1 MAFKMAPKSP
11 VLMKAMGYSS
21 PAKQRSGGIS
31 SEENMEPAQ
40 ERRMNK
46 ELRLIK
52 KKKAPTPSTEV
63 AKEETAKE
71 VKEKVLTPKEK
82 ALQKL
87 QEAQSDNEVSNIE
100 KQTSKVK
107 KNSTKKRKQAK
118 RKESQAERRTEKTKR
133 LEERI
138 QRRKSRRSP
147 AKQRTGGHGITKK
160 TPELGNKNAEIGA
173 DGKMTIIEANMA
185 KNQKPLELKKM
196 KHKKMKME
204 KIELKKNNSS
214 R

>member
-52 KKKAPTPSTEV
+52 KKKAPTPSTEA

-147 AKQRTGGHGITKK
+147 AKQRSSKNMTPAEEKALRDKSVFGPDGKNVAKPPKNRPNTKADSLFNEVVK
-160 TPELGNKNAEIGA
+160 RSTTTPKKGNK
-173 DGKMTIIEANMA
+173 
-185 KNQKPLELKKM
+185 
-196 KHKKMKME
+196 
-204 KIELKKNNSS
+204 
-214 R
+214 

>member
-11 VLMKAMGYSS
+11 VLMKAMGHAS
-21 PAKQRSGGIS
+21 PAKQRSGGIKDI
-31 SEENMEPAQ
+31 SEKMEPAQ
-40 ERRMNK
+40 ERGMKK
-46 ELRLIK
+46 EAGLIK
-52 KKKAPTPSTEV
+52 KEKPPKPKRVYSEAAKK
-63 AKEETAKE
+63 ETAKE

-147 AKQRTGGHGITKK
+147 AKQRSSKNMTPAEEKALRDKSVFGPDGKNVAKPPKNRPNTKADSLFNEVVK
-160 TPELGNKNAEIGA
+160 RSTTTPKKGNK
-173 DGKMTIIEANMA
+173 
-185 KNQKPLELKKM
+185 
-196 KHKKMKME
+196 
-204 KIELKKNNSS
+204 
-214 R
+214 